1 MKGWKP
7 GREKFG
13 QELVFKAWQT
23 LVRSQ
28 CKPLKRVSL
37 AAGQLRDWPKQP
49 HPTVQ
54 WSTLRV
60 HARREVTGWG
70 YRRQALHSARNQAI
84 GAARYPDRAKFSASC
99 VGASRH
105 LWLRPRA
112 THLADFGRGKGSNT
126 PRPCT
131 VTGLRLI
138 TDSCGDKSMSICKVT
153 HILNSYYFLVIKPL
167 PIVYNSQAESHFIVN
182 FFVSD

>member
-1 MKGWKP
+1 MPTAARRPPSLSPPTPAAQPPLHPDTGAGASLSSAIDLLAAPSAAAGECGPPAPARLVPAMLARRKPRIDEAMEPYEYEKGWKP

-54 WSTLRV
+54 
-60 HARREVTGWG
+60 
-70 YRRQALHSARNQAI
+70 
-84 GAARYPDRAKFSASC
+84 
-99 VGASRH
+99 
-105 LWLRPRA
+105 
-112 THLADFGRGKGSNT
+112 
-126 PRPCT
+126 
-131 VTGLRLI
+131 
-138 TDSCGDKSMSICKVT
+138 
-153 HILNSYYFLVIKPL
+153 
-167 PIVYNSQAESHFIVN
+167 
-182 FFVSD
+182 

>member
-1 MKGWKP
+1 MPTAARRPPSLSPPTPAAQPPLHPDTGAGASLSSAIDLLAAPSAAAGECGPPAPARLVPAMLARRKPRIDEAMEPYEYEKVCKNFGLGRLPFDANFSIFIALHTVGWKP

-54 WSTLRV
+54 
-60 HARREVTGWG
+60 
-70 YRRQALHSARNQAI
+70 
-84 GAARYPDRAKFSASC
+84 
-99 VGASRH
+99 
-105 LWLRPRA
+105 
-112 THLADFGRGKGSNT
+112 
-126 PRPCT
+126 
-131 VTGLRLI
+131 
-138 TDSCGDKSMSICKVT
+138 
-153 HILNSYYFLVIKPL
+153 
-167 PIVYNSQAESHFIVN
+167 
-182 FFVSD
+182 